1 MSRIYKALE
10 HARQEQKGLK
20 VLPLANSIA
29 ERSPSKSH
37 KKIDMEDEMIHLYH
51 NINSLLPDFPKK
63 IIQFIG
69 SSSGEGT
76 STVIRQFA
84 KVSTSKLDKS
94 VLILDAKSNSCH
106 TTFFGIKPKGGVAEV
121 ISNDKSV
128 EDVLHQIGDSELFV
142 GQLSLN
148 GEYVTSILGSPK
160 IDDIF
165 EELKQKFDFILI
177 DSPSADTSSDL
188 ISISNK
194 VHGVVMVVE
203 TEHTKWQ
210 KINAVKEKI
219 TKNGGNI
226 LGVILNKRKYYIPEF
241 IYKRL

>member
-1 MSRIYKALE
+1 MSKIYKALE

-20 VLPLANSIA
+20 ALPLANSIA

-37 KKIDMEDEMIHLYH
+37 KKIDMEDEMILLYQ
-51 NINSLLPDFPKK
+51 NINSLLTDFPKK

-69 SSSGEGT
+69 SSRGEGT
-76 STVIRQFA
+76 STVTRQFA

-94 VLILDAKSNSCH
+94 VLLLDARSNSCH

-121 ISNDKSV
+121 ISNDRSI
-128 EDVLHQIGDSELFV
+128 EDVLHQIGNSKLFI

-148 GEYVTSILGSPK
+148 GDYVTSILGSPQ

-165 EELKQKFDFILI
+165 KELKQKFDFILI
-177 DSPSADTSSDL
+177 DSPSADTSSDI
-188 ISISNK
+188 ISISKK
-194 VHGVVMVVE
+194 VHGVVMVVAA
-203 TEHTKWQ
+203 EHTRWQ
-210 KINAVKEKI
+210 KINAAKEKI

-226 LGVILNKRKYYIPEF
+226 IGVVLNKRKYYIPEF

>member
-10 HARQEQKGLK
+10 HARQEQKGLQA
-20 VLPLANSIA
+20 LPHANIIA

-63 IIQFIG
+63 IIQFIS

-84 KVSTSKLDKS
+84 KVSSFKLDKS
-94 VLILDAKSNSCH
+94 VLILDAKSNSSH
-106 TTFFGIKPKGGVAEV
+106 TTFFGIKPKGGVVEV
-121 ISNDKSV
+121 ISNDKTV
-128 EDVLHQIGDSELFV
+128 ENVLHQIGDSELFV
-142 GQLSLN
+142 GQLSLD
-148 GEYVTSILGSPK
+148 GDYVTSILGSPK
-160 IDDIF
+160 IDNIF

-194 VHGVVMVVE
+194 AHGVVMVVE

-210 KINAVKEKI
+210 KINAVKEEI
-219 TKNGGNI
+219 TNNGGNI